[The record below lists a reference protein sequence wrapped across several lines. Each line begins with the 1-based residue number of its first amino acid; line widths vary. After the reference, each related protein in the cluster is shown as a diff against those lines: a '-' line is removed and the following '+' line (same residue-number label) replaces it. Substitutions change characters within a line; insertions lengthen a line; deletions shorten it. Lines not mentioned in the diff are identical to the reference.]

1 MSCHRSLFM
10 FRRAFHAAAPLEL
23 AAQLEAFAAAGE
35 QVKPAGEGRKM
46 QVGGWVWVRRVPRRL
61 GSVDCIG
68 CAADPHTYVSTTP
81 HSV

>member
-1 MSCHRSLFM
+1 MY
-10 FRRAFHAAAPLEL
+10 RRAFHAATPLEL

-46 QVGGWVWVRRVPRRL
+46 QVGGCMDPRPTPSRF
-61 GSVDCIG
+61 DCVS
-68 CAADPHTYVSTTP
+68 CAANPSVHSRSFYTCVSTNP